1 MIRRPPRS
9 TLFPYTT
16 LFRSRDTREEL
27 LVLEHQHLGV
37 EDARLVDARAVLGLR
52 LQRLD
57 VAPDVAHR
65 GAQAAHFLLH
75 LGARHHAVRHVG
87 HGPAHDDRGTDRDPR
102 GDPDALQQPLAHAGP
117 PRPSSSA
124 CSASRSSAV
133 RCISWNPS
141 ATRASSA
148 SIAASASSPSVL
160 MMSDEPHSAA
170 SIITPMML
178 LPFTARSSLRTST
191 AALNRFA
198 TFTNSAAGRAC
209 IPSGLTI
216 FAARSITATAPPR
229 GRPPRGA
236 QGRTA
241 HP

>member
-87 HGPAHDDRGTDRDPR
+87 HGPAHDDRGTDRDPG
-102 GDPDALQQPLAHAGP
+102 GDPDALQQALAHAGP
-117 PRPSSSA
+117 CPSSSA
-124 CSASRSSAV
+124 RSASRSSAV

-160 MMSDEPHSAA
+160 MMSDEPHPAA
-170 SIITPMML
+170 SIIPPM
-178 LPFTARSSLRTST
+178 
-191 AALNRFA
+191 
-198 TFTNSAAGRAC
+198 
-209 IPSGLTI
+209 IP
-216 FAARSITATAPPR
+216 
-229 GRPPRGA
+229 
-236 QGRTA
+236 
-241 HP
+241 